1 MKLIMVM
8 LFMLSI
14 DHSGNPLAQFQ
25 WKNRIVLVFSG
36 DQTEGALQIE
46 ALKEFE
52 DECLDRDLLLLGVG
66 DDVVSPSYNEKLDAQ
81 ILRSRFDIKDGEFH
95 LLLIGK
101 DGGVKLKQTSFTE
114 PKVIFSLIDSMP
126 MRQWEMR
133 KKG

>member
-1 MKLIMVM
+1 MVM

>member
-1 MKLIMVM
+1 
-8 LFMLSI
+8 MLSI

-133 KKG
+133 KKRLAS

>member
-1 MKLIMVM
+1 
-8 LFMLSI
+8 MLSI
-14 DHSGNPLAQFQ
+14 DHGGNPLAQFQ

-66 DDVVSPSYNEKLDAQ
+66 DDVVTPSYNEKLDAQ

>member
-1 MKLIMVM
+1 
-8 LFMLSI
+8 MLSI

>member
-1 MKLIMVM
+1 
-8 LFMLSI
+8 MLSI

-66 DDVVSPSYNEKLDAQ
+66 DDIVSPSYNEKLDAQ